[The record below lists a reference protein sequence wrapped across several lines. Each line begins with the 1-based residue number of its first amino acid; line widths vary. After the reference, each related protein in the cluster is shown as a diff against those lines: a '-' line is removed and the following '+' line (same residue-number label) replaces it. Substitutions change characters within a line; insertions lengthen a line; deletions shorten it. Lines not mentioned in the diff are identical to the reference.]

1 MWAYPHASSRHHA
14 AARRHRSPTASSLAT
29 HGEHNGEMQ
38 MPLAIPEDH
47 RALADVPSA
56 MVTGR
61 AGTAGARRIL
71 LDREKSA
78 RWWSTDG
85 FWKEMVS
92 TGWLGLH
99 IDERFDGQGYGLPE
113 LTIVLEQLG
122 RAAVAGPILPTVAVS
137 AVIAEAGTDGQRER
151 WLPRLVSGDVIAG
164 IGTDGGAVVRD
175 SAVTSAAV
183 PALAEAGADLFL
195 LPAGDDLVLLAA
207 GEGVSI
213 RTIESVNR
221 LLAPVVGLG
230 LNSAPVLEILPG
242 AAGTATRILR
252 LLAAAEAVGGLSAC
266 TEMAT
271 AYAAG
276 REQFG
281 RPIGSFQAVKH
292 HCANMLVDAEL
303 ATAAT
308 WDAARAVGA
317 EAELAATMAAG
328 HALSAYQ
335 RVALQNVQVHGGIG
349 YTWEHDAHLYIR
361 RATVLQAFAGDQ
373 DALRDNVIGLQR
385 EGVRRRQ
392 SVDLPEGAEQ
402 YRQAARDFRS
412 ELEAADADDHQR
424 LWARSG
430 YLQPHWPAPYGRAAA
445 SVEQLIIEDA
455 LDGLDK
461 PSLGLGEWV
470 VPTLLQHGSPEQVE
484 RLIWPSLEGDLRWCQ
499 LFSEPGAGSDAAAVA
514 TKARRVDGGW
524 VVNGQKV
531 WTSDAVNCQRGLAT
545 VRTDPNVRK
554 HKGITAMIIDLADPA
569 VRIRPLTE
577 ITGETLFNEV
587 FFDDVFV
594 PDRDVV
600 GGVNDGWSVAMAA
613 FGNERVSIGGGSV
626 TMTAGALIDLLA
638 RHRPGDTRIAREV
651 GALLIESYT
660 LATLNLPQHAR
671 AVFDAGPGVEGN
683 LAKLFGAEHAQRV
696 AELALRIADRAIL
709 IGEEPNVVHDYLFSR
724 CLTIAGG
731 TSEIVRN
738 LIAERILGLP
748 RDPAPK

>member
-1 MWAYPHASSRHHA
+1 
-14 AARRHRSPTASSLAT
+14 
-29 HGEHNGEMQ
+29 
-38 MPLAIPEDH
+38 MPLAITEDH
-47 RALADVPSA
+47 RALAEVAAA
-56 MVTGR
+56 MVAGR
-61 AGTAGARRIL
+61 AGSAGARRIL
-71 LDREKSA
+71 LDRDKSD

-85 FWKEMVS
+85 LWKEMVS

-99 IDERFDGQGYGLPE
+99 IDEQFGGQGYGLPE

-122 RAAVAGPILPTVAVS
+122 RAAVAGPFLPTVAVS
-137 AVIAEAGTDGQRER
+137 AIIAEAGTDEQRER
-151 WLPRLVSGDVIAG
+151 WLPRLASGDVVAG
-164 IGTDGGAVVRD
+164 IGANGDAVVRD
-175 SAVTSAAV
+175 STVSAAAV

-195 LPAGDDLVLLAA
+195 LPAGDDLVLMQA
-207 GEGVSI
+207 GDGVST
-213 RTIESVNR
+213 RTVDSVDQ
-221 LLAPVVGLG
+221 LLAPVVVVGL
-230 LNSAPVLEILPG
+230 AAVRVAEVLPN
-242 AAGTATRILR
+242 AAGVATRILR
-252 LLAAAEAVGGLSAC
+252 LLAAAEAVGGLGAC

-271 AYAAG
+271 GYAAG

-292 HCANMLVDAEL
+292 HCANMLVDTEL
-303 ATAAT
+303 AIAAT

-328 HALSAYQ
+328 HALTAYQ

-373 DALRDNVIGLQR
+373 DALRDKVIALQR
-385 EGVRRRQ
+385 NGVRRRN

-402 YRQAARDFRS
+402 YRQAALDFRS

-424 LWARSG
+424 VWARSG
-430 YLQPHWPAPYGRAAA
+430 YLQPHWPAPYGRAAD

-455 LDGLDK
+455 LHGLDK

-470 VPTLLQHGSPEQVE
+470 VPTLLQHGSPEQVD
-484 RLIWPSLEGDLRWCQ
+484 RLIWPSLEGELRWCQ

-514 TKARRVDGGW
+514 TKARRVDDGW
-524 VVNGQKV
+524 IVSGQKV
-531 WTSDAVNCQRGLAT
+531 WTSDAAICQRGLAT

-626 TMTAGALIDLLA
+626 TMTADVLIDLLA
-638 RHRPGDTRIAREV
+638 RHRSDDTGAARDV
-651 GALLIESYT
+651 GALLIEAYT
-660 LATLNLPQHAR
+660 LAALNLRQAAR
-671 AVFDAGPGVEGN
+671 AVFDTGPGIEGN
-683 LAKLFGAEHAQRV
+683 IAKLFGAEHAQRV
-696 AELALRIADRAIL
+696 AELGLRLAGRAIL
-709 IGEEPNVVHDYLFSR
+709 VGKEPEVVHDYLFSR

>member
-1 MWAYPHASSRHHA
+1 
-14 AARRHRSPTASSLAT
+14 
-29 HGEHNGEMQ
+29 
-38 MPLAIPEDH
+38 MPLAITEDH
-47 RALADVPSA
+47 LALAEVASA
-56 MVTGR
+56 MVAGR

-71 LDREKSA
+71 LDRDKSD

-85 FWKEMVS
+85 LWKEIVS

-122 RAAVAGPILPTVAVS
+122 RAAVGGPFLPTVTVS
-137 AVIAEAGTDGQRER
+137 AVIAEAGTDEQRER

-164 IGTDGGAVVRD
+164 IGTNGDVASHD
-175 SAVTSAAV
+175 STVSAAAV

-195 LPAGDDLVLLAA
+195 LPAGDDLVLVQA
-207 GEGVSI
+207 GDGVNV
-213 RTIESVNR
+213 RTVDSVDQ
-221 LLAPVVGLG
+221 LLAPVVAVSL
-230 LNSAPVLEILPG
+230 SSVSVAEIFPG
-242 AAGTATRILR
+242 AAGTAKRILR
-252 LLAAAEAVGGLSAC
+252 LLAAAEAVGGLAAC

-292 HCANMLVDAEL
+292 HCANMLVDTEL

-328 HALSAYQ
+328 HALTAYQ

-373 DALRDNVIGLQR
+373 DALRDRVIALQR
-385 EGVRRRQ
+385 DGVRRRQ
-392 SVDLPEGAEQ
+392 SLDLPEGAEQ
-402 YRQAARDFRS
+402 YRQAALDFRA
-412 ELEAADADDHQR
+412 ELEAADADDRQR

-430 YLQPHWPAPYGRAAA
+430 YLQPHWPAPYGRAAN

-455 LDGLDK
+455 LDGVDK

-470 VPTLLQHGSPEQVE
+470 VPTLLQHGSTEQVD
-484 RLIWPSLEGDLRWCQ
+484 RLIWPSLEGELRWCQ

-514 TKARRVDGGW
+514 TKARRVEGGW
-524 VVNGQKV
+524 VLSGQKV
-531 WTSDAVNCQRGLAT
+531 WTSDAAICQRGLAT
-545 VRTDPNVRK
+545 VRTDPNERK
-554 HKGITAMIIDLADPA
+554 HKGITTMIIDLADPA

-600 GGVNDGWSVAMAA
+600 GGVNEGWGVAMAA

-626 TMTAGALIDLLA
+626 TMTADALIDLLA
-638 RHRPGDTRIAREV
+638 RYRPGDSGVAREV

-660 LATLNLPQHAR
+660 LATLNLRQAAR
-671 AVFDAGPGVEGN
+671 AVFDTGPGIEGN
-683 LAKLFGAEHAQRV
+683 IAKLFGAEHAQRV

-709 IGEEPNVVHDYLFSR
+709 IGEEPDVVHDYLFSR

>member
-1 MWAYPHASSRHHA
+1 
-14 AARRHRSPTASSLAT
+14 
-29 HGEHNGEMQ
+29 
-38 MPLAIPEDH
+38 MPLAITEDH
-47 RALADVPSA
+47 RALAEVAAA
-56 MVTGR
+56 MVAGR

-71 LDREKSA
+71 LDGEKSG

-85 FWKEMVS
+85 LWKEMVS

-122 RAAVAGPILPTVAVS
+122 RAAVAGPFLPTVAVS

-175 SAVTSAAV
+175 SAVTAAAV
-183 PALAEAGADLFL
+183 PALAESGADLVL

-213 RTIESVNR
+213 RTIESVDR
-221 LLAPVVGLG
+221 LLAPVVVLG

-292 HCANMLVDAEL
+292 HCANMLVDSEL
-303 ATAAT
+303 AVAAT
-308 WDAARAVGA
+308 WDAARADGA
-317 EAELAATMAAG
+317 EAEIAATMAAG
-328 HALSAYQ
+328 HALTAYQ
-335 RVALQNVQVHGGIG
+335 RVSLQNVQVHGGIG

-361 RATVLQAFAGDQ
+361 RATVLQSFAGDQ
-373 DALRDNVIGLQR
+373 DALRDRVIALQR
-385 EGVRRRQ
+385 DGVRRRQ

-402 YRQAARDFRS
+402 YRQAALDFRS

-430 YLQPHWPAPYGRAAA
+430 YLQPHWPTPYGRAAD

-514 TKARRVDGGW
+514 TRARRVDGGW

-594 PDRDVV
+594 PDHDVV

-638 RHRPGDTRIAREV
+638 RHRPGDTGIAREV

-660 LATLNLPQHAR
+660 LATLNLRQAAR

-683 LAKLFGAEHAQRV
+683 IAKLFGAEHAQRV

-709 IGEEPNVVHDYLFSR
+709 VGEEPDVVHDYLFSR

-738 LIAERILGLP
+738 LVAERILGLP

>member
-1 MWAYPHASSRHHA
+1 M
-14 AARRHRSPTASSLAT
+14 SLAIT
-29 HGEHNGEMQ
+29 
-38 MPLAIPEDH
+38 EDH
-47 RALADVPSA
+47 RALAEVAGA
-56 MVTGR
+56 MVARR
-61 AGTAGARRIL
+61 AGTAGARRTL
-71 LDREKSA
+71 LDRDKSD

-85 FWKEMVS
+85 LWKEMVS

-99 IDERFDGQGYGLPE
+99 LDERFDGQGYGLPE

-122 RAAVAGPILPTVAVS
+122 RAAVGGPFLPTVAVS
-137 AVIAEAGTDGQRER
+137 AVIAEVGTDEQCER
-151 WLPRLVSGDVIAG
+151 WLPRLASGDVVAG
-164 IGTDGGAVVRD
+164 IGTNGDAVVSD
-175 SAVTSAAV
+175 STVSATAV

-195 LPAGDDLVLLAA
+195 LPAGDGLVLVQAGDGVSTRTVDSVDQLFASVIVVSLASVQVAEVFPDAA
-207 GEGVSI
+207 G
-213 RTIESVNR
+213 
-221 LLAPVVGLG
+221 A
-230 LNSAPVLEILPG
+230 
-242 AAGTATRILR
+242 ATRILR
-252 LLAAAEAVGGLSAC
+252 LLAAAEAVGGLGAC

-292 HCANMLVDAEL
+292 HCANMLVDTEL
-303 ATAAT
+303 AVAAT
-308 WDAARAVGA
+308 WDAARADGA

-328 HALSAYQ
+328 HALTAYQ

-361 RATVLQAFAGDQ
+361 RATVLQAFAGGQ
-373 DALRDNVIGLQR
+373 DGLRDNVIALQSS
-385 EGVRRRQ
+385 GVRRRNT
-392 SVDLPEGAEQ
+392 VDLPEGAEQ
-402 YRQAARDFRS
+402 YRQAAMDFRS
-412 ELEAADADDHQR
+412 ELEASDADDRQR

-430 YLQPHWPAPYGRAAA
+430 YLQPHWPSPYGRAAD

-455 LDGLDK
+455 LGGLDK

-470 VPTLLQHGSPEQVE
+470 VPTLLQHGSTEQVD
-484 RLIWPSLEGDLRWCQ
+484 RLIWPSLEGELRWCQ

-514 TKARRVDGGW
+514 TKAKRVDDGW
-524 VVNGQKV
+524 VVTGQKV

-554 HKGITAMIIDLADPA
+554 HKGITAMIIDLSDPA

-626 TMTAGALIDLLA
+626 TMTADALIDLLA
-638 RHRPGDTRIAREV
+638 RHRPGDTGIARDV
-651 GALLIESYT
+651 GAQLIEAYT
-660 LATLNLPQHAR
+660 LATLNLRQAAR
-671 AVFDAGPGVEGN
+671 AVFDTGPGIEGN
-683 LAKLFGAEHAQRV
+683 IAKLFGAEHAQRV
-696 AELALRIADRAIL
+696 AELGLRIADRAIL
-709 IGEEPNVVHDYLFSR
+709 VGEEPDVVHDYLFSR

>member
-1 MWAYPHASSRHHA
+1 
-14 AARRHRSPTASSLAT
+14 
-29 HGEHNGEMQ
+29 
-38 MPLAIPEDH
+38 MPLAITEDH
-47 RALADVPSA
+47 RALAEVAAA
-56 MVTGR
+56 MVAGR

-71 LDREKSA
+71 LDRDRTD

-85 FWKEMVS
+85 LWKEMVS

-99 IDERFDGQGYGLPE
+99 VDERFGGQGYGLPE

-122 RAAVAGPILPTVAVS
+122 RAAVGGPFLPTVAVS
-137 AVIAEAGTDGQRER
+137 AVIAEAGTDQQRER
-151 WLPRLVSGDVIAG
+151 WLPRLVSGDLIAG
-164 IGTDGGAVVRD
+164 IGTNGDAAVRD
-175 SAVTSAAV
+175 STVSAAAA
-183 PALAEAGADLFL
+183 PILAESAADLFL
-195 LPAGDDLVLLAA
+195 LTAGDDLVLVQA
-207 GEGVSI
+207 GDGVGI
-213 RTIESVNR
+213 RTADSVDR
-221 LLAPVVGLG
+221 LLAPVIVASLD
-230 LNSAPVLEILPG
+230 SVDVAEVLPG
-242 AAGTATRILR
+242 AARIAARILR
-252 LLAAAEAVGGLSAC
+252 LLAAAEAVGGWGAC

-292 HCANMLVDAEL
+292 HCANMLVDTEL

-317 EAELAATMAAG
+317 EGELAATMAAG
-328 HALSAYQ
+328 HALPAYQ

-361 RATVLQAFAGDQ
+361 RATVLQAFAGGQ
-373 DALRDNVIGLQR
+373 DALRDKVIALQCD
-385 EGVRRRQ
+385 GVRRRH
-392 SVDLPEGAEQ
+392 SVDLPESAER
-402 YRQAARDFRS
+402 YRQAALDFRA
-412 ELEAADADDHQR
+412 ELEAADADDRQR

-430 YLQPHWPAPYGRAAA
+430 YLQPHWPVPYGRAAD
-445 SVEQLIIEDA
+445 SVEQLIIEDV
-455 LDGLDK
+455 LHGLDK

-470 VPTLLQHGSPEQVE
+470 VPTLLQHGSAEQIE
-484 RLIWPSLEGDLRWCQ
+484 RLIWPSLEGELRWCQ

-514 TKARRVDGGW
+514 TKATRVDGGW
-524 VVNGQKV
+524 VVSGQKV
-531 WTSDAVNCQRGLAT
+531 WTSDAMNCQRGLAT

-554 HKGITAMIIDLADPA
+554 HKGITAMIIDLSDPA
-569 VRIRPLTE
+569 VQIRPLTE

-587 FFDDVFV
+587 FFDDAFV
-594 PDRDVV
+594 SDRDVV
-600 GGVNDGWSVAMAA
+600 GGVNEGWGVAMAA

-626 TMTAGALIDLLA
+626 TLTADALIDLLA
-638 RHRPGDTRIAREV
+638 RRRADDTGAARDV

-660 LATLNLPQHAR
+660 LATLNLRQAAR
-671 AVFDAGPGVEGN
+671 AVFDAGPGIEGN
-683 LAKLFGAEHAQRV
+683 IAKLFGAEHAQRV

-709 IGEEPNVVHDYLFSR
+709 VGEEPDVVHDYLFSR

-748 RDPAPK
+748 RDPAPAK

>member
-1 MWAYPHASSRHHA
+1 
-14 AARRHRSPTASSLAT
+14 
-29 HGEHNGEMQ
+29 
-38 MPLAIPEDH
+38 MPLAITEDH
-47 RALADVPSA
+47 RALAEVAAA
-56 MVTGR
+56 MVAGR

-71 LDREKSA
+71 LDREKTG

-85 FWKEMVS
+85 LWKEIVS

-122 RAAVAGPILPTVAVS
+122 RSAVGGPFLPTVAVS
-137 AVIAEAGTDGQRER
+137 AVIAEAGTDAQRER

-164 IGTDGGAVVRD
+164 IGANGDAAVRD
-175 SAVTSAAV
+175 SMVSATAV
-183 PALAEAGADLFL
+183 PALAESGADLFM
-195 LPAGDDLVLLAA
+195 LPAGDDLVLVEA
-207 GEGVSI
+207 GGGVST
-213 RTIESVNR
+213 RAVDSVDQ
-221 LLAPVVGLG
+221 LLAPVVVVNL
-230 LNSAPVLEILPG
+230 SAAPVAEIFPG
-242 AAGTATRILR
+242 AAAVATRILR
-252 LLAAAEAVGGLSAC
+252 LLAAAEAVGGLGAC

-292 HCANMLVDAEL
+292 HCANMLVDTEL

-328 HALSAYQ
+328 HALTAYQ

-373 DALRDNVIGLQR
+373 DALRDRVIALQR
-385 EGVRRRQ
+385 DGVRRRQ

-402 YRQAARDFRS
+402 YRQAALDFRS
-412 ELEAADADDHQR
+412 ELEAADADDRQR
-424 LWARSG
+424 VWARSG
-430 YLQPHWPAPYGRAAA
+430 YLQPHWPAPYGRAAN

-470 VPTLLQHGSPEQVE
+470 VPTLLQHGSTEQVD
-484 RLIWPSLEGDLRWCQ
+484 RLIWPSLEGELRWCQ

-514 TKARRVDGGW
+514 TKARRVDDGW
-524 VVNGQKV
+524 MVSGQKV
-531 WTSDAVNCQRGLAT
+531 WTSDAAICQRGLAT

-600 GGVNDGWSVAMAA
+600 GAVNGGWSVAMAA

-626 TMTAGALIDLLA
+626 TVTADALIDLLA
-638 RHRPGDTRIAREV
+638 RHRPGDSGIAREV

-660 LATLNLPQHAR
+660 LATLNLRQAAR
-671 AVFDAGPGVEGN
+671 AVFDAGPGIEGN
-683 LAKLFGAEHAQRV
+683 IAKLFGAEHAQRV

-709 IGEEPNVVHDYLFSR
+709 VGEEPDVVRDYLFSR

>member
-1 MWAYPHASSRHHA
+1 
-14 AARRHRSPTASSLAT
+14 
-29 HGEHNGEMQ
+29 
-38 MPLAIPEDH
+38 
-47 RALADVPSA
+47 
-56 MVTGR
+56 
-61 AGTAGARRIL
+61 
-71 LDREKSA
+71 
-78 RWWSTDG
+78 
-85 FWKEMVS
+85 
-92 TGWLGLH
+92 
-99 IDERFDGQGYGLPE
+99 
-113 LTIVLEQLG
+113 VLEQLG
-122 RAAVAGPILPTVAVS
+122 RAAVAGPFLPTVAVS

-175 SAVTSAAV
+175 SAVTAAAV
-183 PALAEAGADLFL
+183 PALAESGADLFL

-207 GEGVSI
+207 GEGVSV
-213 RTIESVNR
+213 RTIESVDR
-221 LLAPVVGLG
+221 LLAPVVVLG

-292 HCANMLVDAEL
+292 HCANMLVDTEL
-303 ATAAT
+303 AVAAT
-308 WDAARAVGA
+308 WDAARADGA

-328 HALSAYQ
+328 HALTAYQ

-349 YTWEHDAHLYIR
+349 YTWEHSAHLYIR
-361 RATVLQAFAGDQ
+361 RATVLQSFAGDQ
-373 DALRDNVIGLQR
+373 DALRDKVIALQR
-385 EGVRRRQ
+385 DGVRRRQ

-402 YRQAARDFRS
+402 YRQAALDFRA

-430 YLQPHWPAPYGRAAA
+430 YLQPHWPTPYGRAAD
-445 SVEQLIIEDA
+445 SVEQLIIEDT

-470 VPTLLQHGSPEQVE
+470 VPTLLQHGSSEQVE

-594 PDRDVV
+594 SDRDVV

-626 TMTAGALIDLLA
+626 TMTAGALLDLLA
-638 RHRPGDTRIAREV
+638 RHRPGDTGIAREV

-660 LATLNLPQHAR
+660 LATLNLRQAAR

-683 LAKLFGAEHAQRV
+683 IAKLFGAEHAQRV

-709 IGEEPNVVHDYLFSR
+709 VGEEPDVVHDYLFSR

-738 LIAERILGLP
+738 LVAERILGLP

>member
-1 MWAYPHASSRHHA
+1 
-14 AARRHRSPTASSLAT
+14 
-29 HGEHNGEMQ
+29 
-38 MPLAIPEDH
+38 MPLAITEDH
-47 RALADVPSA
+47 RALAEVAAA
-56 MVTGR
+56 MVAGR
-61 AGTAGARRIL
+61 AGTAGARRVL
-71 LDREKSA
+71 LDRDKTD

-85 FWKEMVS
+85 LWKEMVS

-99 IDERFDGQGYGLPE
+99 LDERFDGQGYGLPE
-113 LTIVLEQLG
+113 LTVVLEQLG
-122 RAAVAGPILPTVAVS
+122 RAALGGPFLPTVAVS
-137 AVIAEAGTDGQRER
+137 AVIAEVGTDEQRER
-151 WLPRLVSGDVIAG
+151 WLPRLVSGDVVAG
-164 IGTDGGAVVRD
+164 IGTNSAVVLRD
-175 SAVTSAAV
+175 SMVSAAAV
-183 PALAEAGADLFL
+183 PALAEAAADLFL
-195 LPAGDDLVLLAA
+195 LASGDDLVLVQA
-207 GEGVSI
+207 GDGVSI
-213 RTIESVNR
+213 RTIGSVDQ
-221 LLAPVVGLG
+221 LFAPVIVVNLS
-230 LNSAPVLEILPG
+230 SAPVCEIFPG

-252 LLAAAEAVGGLSAC
+252 LLAAAEAVGGLGAC

-271 AYAAG
+271 TYAAT

-292 HCANMLVDAEL
+292 HCANMLVDTEL

-308 WDAARAVGA
+308 WDAARAVGV

-328 HALSAYQ
+328 HALTAYQ

-361 RATVLQAFAGDQ
+361 RATVLQALAGDR
-373 DALRDNVIGLQR
+373 DALRDKVIALQR
-385 EGVRRRQ
+385 DGVRRRQ

-402 YRQAARDFRS
+402 YRQAALEFRA
-412 ELEAADADDHQR
+412 ELEASDADDHQR

-430 YLQPHWPAPYGRAAA
+430 YLQPHWPAPYGRAAN

-470 VPTLLQHGSPEQVE
+470 VPTLLQHGSAEQVD
-484 RLIWPSLEGDLRWCQ
+484 RLIWPSLEGELRWCQ

-514 TKARRVDGGW
+514 TKARRVDDGW
-524 VVNGQKV
+524 VVTGQKV

-600 GGVNDGWSVAMAA
+600 GGVNDGWTVAMAA

-626 TMTAGALIDLLA
+626 TMTADALIGLLA
-638 RHRPGDTRIAREV
+638 RHRPDDTGSARDV
-651 GALLIESYT
+651 GELLIEAYT
-660 LATLNLPQHAR
+660 LATLNLRQAAR
-671 AVFDAGPGVEGN
+671 AVFDSGPGIEGN
-683 LAKLFGAEHAQRV
+683 IAKLFGVEHAQRV
-696 AELALRIADRAIL
+696 AELALRIAGPAIL
-709 IGEEPNVVHDYLFSR
+709 VGEEPNVVHDYLFSR

>member
-1 MWAYPHASSRHHA
+1 
-14 AARRHRSPTASSLAT
+14 
-29 HGEHNGEMQ
+29 
-38 MPLAIPEDH
+38 MPLAITEDH
-47 RALADVPSA
+47 RALADVAGA
-56 MVTGR
+56 MVAGR
-61 AGTAGARRIL
+61 AGTVGARGIL
-71 LDREKSA
+71 LDPEKSG

-85 FWKEMVS
+85 LWKEMVS

-122 RAAVAGPILPTVAVS
+122 RAAVGGPFLPTVAVS
-137 AVIAEAGTDGQRER
+137 AVIAEAGTDEQRER
-151 WLPRLVSGDVIAG
+151 WLPRLVSGDVVAG
-164 IGTDGGAVVRD
+164 IGVNGDAAVRD
-175 SAVTSAAV
+175 STVSAASV
-183 PALAEAGADLFL
+183 PALAEPGADIFL
-195 LPAGDDLVLLAA
+195 LPAGDDLVLVQA
-207 GEGVSI
+207 GDGVST
-213 RTIESVNR
+213 RTVDSVDR
-221 LLAPVVGLG
+221 LFAPVIAVSLD
-230 LNSAPVLEILPG
+230 SAPVAEIFQG
-242 AAGTATRILR
+242 AAGIATRILR
-252 LLAAAEAVGGLSAC
+252 LLAAAEAVGGLGAC

-271 AYAAG
+271 AYAAA

-292 HCANMLVDAEL
+292 HCANMLVDTEL
-303 ATAAT
+303 AVAAT
-308 WDAARAVGA
+308 WDAARAVGD
-317 EAELAATMAAG
+317 EAELTAAMAAG
-328 HALSAYQ
+328 HALTAYQ
-335 RVALQNVQVHGGIG
+335 RVALQNAQVHGGIG

-361 RATVLQAFAGDQ
+361 RATVLKAFAGDQ
-373 DALRDNVIGLQR
+373 DALQDKVIGLQSN
-385 EGVRRRQ
+385 GVRRHH
-392 SVDLPEGAEQ
+392 SVDLPEGAGQ
-402 YRQAARDFRS
+402 YRQAALDFRS
-412 ELEAADADDHQR
+412 ELEASDPDGRQR

-430 YLQPHWPAPYGRAAA
+430 YLQPHWPAPYGRAADG
-445 SVEQLIIEDA
+445 VEQLIIEDA
-455 LDGLDK
+455 LSGLDK

-470 VPTLLQHGSPEQVE
+470 VPTLLQHGSIEQID

-514 TKARRVDGGW
+514 TKARRVDDGW
-524 VVNGQKV
+524 VISGQKV

-554 HKGITAMIIDLADPA
+554 HKGITAMIIDLTDPA
-569 VRIRPLTE
+569 VHIRPLTE

-600 GGVNDGWSVAMAA
+600 GSVNNGWSVAMAA

-626 TMTAGALIDLLA
+626 TMTADALIDLWA
-638 RHRPGDTRIAREV
+638 RHRPDDTGIARDV
-651 GALLIESYT
+651 GALLIEAYS
-660 LATLNLPQHAR
+660 LATLNLRQAAR
-671 AVFDAGPGVEGN
+671 AVFDAGPGIEGN
-683 LAKLFGAEHAQRV
+683 IAKLFGGEHAQRV

-709 IGEEPNVVHDYLFSR
+709 VGGEPDVVHDYLFSR

>member
-1 MWAYPHASSRHHA
+1 
-14 AARRHRSPTASSLAT
+14 
-29 HGEHNGEMQ
+29 
-38 MPLAIPEDH
+38 MPLAITEDH
-47 RALADVPSA
+47 RALAEVAAA
-56 MVTGR
+56 MVAGR
-61 AGTAGARRIL
+61 AGTVGARRIL
-71 LDREKSA
+71 LDREKSS
-78 RWWSTDG
+78 RWWCTDG
-85 FWKEMVS
+85 LWKEMVS

-122 RAAVAGPILPTVAVS
+122 RAALGGPFLPTVAVS
-137 AVIAEAGTDGQRER
+137 AVIAEAGTDEQRMR
-151 WLPRLVSGDVIAG
+151 WLPRLVSGDVVAG
-164 IGTDGGAVVRD
+164 VGTNGDAVVRD
-175 SAVTSAAV
+175 SIVSAAAV

-195 LPAGDDLVLLAA
+195 LPAGDDLVLVQA
-207 GEGVSI
+207 GDGVST
-213 RTIESVNR
+213 RTVDSVDR
-221 LLAPVVGLG
+221 LLAPVVVVGLS
-230 LNSAPVLEILPG
+230 SAPVAEVFRDASGIL
-242 AAGTATRILR
+242 THILR
-252 LLAAAEAVGGLSAC
+252 LLAAAEAVGGLGAC

-303 ATAAT
+303 AAAAT
-308 WDAARAVGA
+308 WDAARAVGVEGEPA
-317 EAELAATMAAG
+317 VTMAAG
-328 HALSAYQ
+328 HALTAYQ

-349 YTWEHDAHLYIR
+349 YTWEHHAHLYIR
-361 RATVLQAFAGDQ
+361 RATVLQTFAGTQ
-373 DALRDNVIGLQR
+373 DELRDNVIALQR
-385 EGVRRRQ
+385 NGVRRRQ
-392 SVDLPEGAEQ
+392 SVDLPEGTER
-402 YRQAARDFRS
+402 YRQAALDFRS
-412 ELEAADADDHQR
+412 ELEAADAEDRQR

-430 YLQPHWPAPYGRAAA
+430 YLQPHWPTPYGRAAD

-455 LDGLDK
+455 LHGLDK

-470 VPTLLQHGSPEQVE
+470 VPTLLQHGSGEQVD
-484 RLIWPSLEGDLRWCQ
+484 RLIWPSLEGELRWCQ

-514 TKARRVDGGW
+514 TKARRVDDGW
-524 VVNGQKV
+524 VVTGQKV

-545 VRTDPNVRK
+545 VRTDPNVPK

-569 VRIRPLTE
+569 VQIRPLTE

-600 GGVNDGWSVAMAA
+600 GGVNDGWRVALAA

-626 TMTAGALIDLLA
+626 TMTADALIDLLA
-638 RHRPGDTRIAREV
+638 RHRPDDTGAARDV
-651 GALLIESYT
+651 GALLIEAYT
-660 LATLNLPQHAR
+660 LAALNLRQAAR
-671 AVFDAGPGVEGN
+671 AVSDAGPGIEGN
-683 LAKLFGAEHAQRV
+683 IAKLFGAEHAQRV
-696 AELALRIADRAIL
+696 AELGLRLASRAIL
-709 IGEEPNVVHDYLFSR
+709 VGEEPDVVHDYLFSR

>member
-1 MWAYPHASSRHHA
+1 M
-14 AARRHRSPTASSLAT
+14 SLAIT
-29 HGEHNGEMQ
+29 
-38 MPLAIPEDH
+38 EDH
-47 RALADVPSA
+47 RALAEVAAA
-56 MVTGR
+56 MVSGR
-61 AGTAGARRIL
+61 AGIAGARRIL
-71 LDREKSA
+71 LDRDTSG

-85 FWKEMVS
+85 LWKEMVS

-122 RAAVAGPILPTVAVS
+122 RAALGGPFLPTVAVS

-164 IGTDGGAVVRD
+164 IGTKGDAVVRD
-175 SAVTSAAV
+175 STVLAAGV

-195 LPAGDDLVLLAA
+195 LPAGDDLVLVQA
-207 GEGVSI
+207 GKGVST
-213 RTIESVNR
+213 RTVDSVDR
-221 LLAPVVGLG
+221 LFAPVVVVNLA
-230 LNSAPVLEILPG
+230 SVQVAEVLPG
-242 AAGTATRILR
+242 AAGIATRILR
-252 LLAAAEAVGGLSAC
+252 LLAAAEAVGGLGAC

-271 AYAAG
+271 TYAAG

-292 HCANMLVDAEL
+292 HCANMLVDTEL

-328 HALSAYQ
+328 HALTAYQ
-335 RVALQNVQVHGGIG
+335 RVALLNVQVHGGIG

-373 DALRDNVIGLQR
+373 DALRDKVIALQR
-385 EGVRRRQ
+385 GGARRRE

-402 YRQAARDFRS
+402 YRQAALDFRS
-412 ELEAADADDHQR
+412 ELEAADADDRQK
-424 LWARSG
+424 LWARTG
-430 YLQPHWPAPYGRAAA
+430 YLQPHWPAPYGRAAD

-455 LDGLDK
+455 LHGLEK

-470 VPTLLQHGSPEQVE
+470 VPTLLQHGSPDQAD
-484 RLIWPSLEGDLRWCQ
+484 RFLWPSLEGELRWCQ

-514 TKARRVDGGW
+514 TKATRVDDGW
-524 VVNGQKV
+524 VVSGQKV
-531 WTSDAVNCQRGLAT
+531 WTSDAAICQRGLAT
-545 VRTDPNVRK
+545 VRTDPNARK
-554 HKGITAMIIDLADPA
+554 HKGITAMIIDLTDPA
-569 VRIRPLTE
+569 VQIRPLTE

-600 GGVNDGWSVAMAA
+600 GSVNDGWSVAMAA

-626 TMTAGALIDLLA
+626 TMTADALIDLLA
-638 RHRPGDTRIAREV
+638 RHRPDDTGAARDV
-651 GALLIESYT
+651 GALLIEAYT
-660 LATLNLPQHAR
+660 LATLNLRQAAR
-671 AVFDAGPGVEGN
+671 AVFHAGPGIEGN
-683 LAKLFGAEHAQRV
+683 IAKLFGAEHAQRV
-696 AELALRIADRAIL
+696 AELGLRLANGAIL
-709 IGEEPNVVHDYLFSR
+709 VGEESEVAHDYLFSR

>member
-1 MWAYPHASSRHHA
+1 
-14 AARRHRSPTASSLAT
+14 
-29 HGEHNGEMQ
+29 
-38 MPLAIPEDH
+38 MPLAITEDH
-47 RALADVPSA
+47 RALAEVAAA
-56 MVTGR
+56 MVAGR
-61 AGTAGARRIL
+61 AGTAGARRVL
-71 LDREKSA
+71 LDRDKTD

-85 FWKEMVS
+85 LWKEMVS

-99 IDERFDGQGYGLPE
+99 LDERFDGQGYGLPE

-122 RAAVAGPILPTVAVS
+122 RAAVGGPFLPTVAVS
-137 AVIAEAGTDGQRER
+137 AVIAEVGTDEQRER
-151 WLPRLVSGDVIAG
+151 WLPRLVSGDVVAG
-164 IGTDGGAVVRD
+164 IGTNSDVAVRD
-175 SAVTSAAV
+175 STVSAAAV
-183 PALAEAGADLFL
+183 PALAEAAADLFL
-195 LPAGDDLVLLAA
+195 LPSGDDLVLVQA
-207 GEGVSI
+207 GDGVSI
-213 RTIESVNR
+213 RTIDSVDQ
-221 LLAPVVGLG
+221 LLTPVIVASLD
-230 LNSAPVLEILPG
+230 SVHVAEVFPG
-242 AAGTATRILR
+242 AAGVAVRILR
-252 LLAAAEAVGGLSAC
+252 LLAAAEAVGGLGAC

-281 RPIGSFQAVKH
+281 RPIGSFQAIKH
-292 HCANMLVDAEL
+292 HCANMLVDTEL

-328 HALSAYQ
+328 HALTAYQ
-335 RVALQNVQVHGGIG
+335 RVSLQNVQVHGGIG

-373 DALRDNVIGLQR
+373 DALRDKVIALQLD
-385 EGVRRRQ
+385 GVRRRR

-402 YRQAARDFRS
+402 YRQAALDFRS
-412 ELEAADADDHQR
+412 ELEASDPVEHQR
-424 LWARSG
+424 IWARSG
-430 YLQPHWPAPYGRAAA
+430 YLQPHWPAPYGRAAD

-470 VPTLLQHGSPEQVE
+470 VPTLLQHGSKEQVD
-484 RLIWPSLEGDLRWCQ
+484 RLIWPSLEGELRWCQ

-514 TKARRVDGGW
+514 TKATRVADGW
-524 VVNGQKV
+524 VVSGQKV

-554 HKGITAMIIDLADPA
+554 HKGITAMIIDLSDPA

-594 PDRDVV
+594 PYRDVV
-600 GGVNDGWSVAMAA
+600 GAVNDGWSVAMAA

-626 TMTAGALIDLLA
+626 TMTAEALIDLLE
-638 RHRPGDTRIAREV
+638 RHRPGDSGVAREV

-660 LATLNLPQHAR
+660 LATLNLRQAAR
-671 AVFDAGPGVEGN
+671 AVFDAGPGIEGN
-683 LAKLFGAEHAQRV
+683 IAKLFGAEHAQRV

-709 IGEEPNVVHDYLFSR
+709 VGEEQQVVHDYLFSR

>member
-1 MWAYPHASSRHHA
+1 
-14 AARRHRSPTASSLAT
+14 
-29 HGEHNGEMQ
+29 
-38 MPLAIPEDH
+38 MPLAITEEH
-47 RALADVPSA
+47 RALADVAGA
-56 MVTGR
+56 MVAGR
-61 AGTAGARRIL
+61 AGTVSARRIL
-71 LDREKSA
+71 LDRDKGG

-85 FWKEMVS
+85 LWKEMVS

-122 RAAVAGPILPTVAVS
+122 RAALGGPFLPTVAVS
-137 AVIAEAGTDGQRER
+137 AVIAEVGTDGQRER
-151 WLPRLVSGDVIAG
+151 WLPQLVSGDVTAG
-164 IGTDGGAVVRD
+164 IGTKGDVVVHD
-175 SAVTSAAV
+175 SKVSAAGA

-195 LPAGDDLVLLAA
+195 LPAGDDLVLVQA
-207 GEGVSI
+207 GDGVST
-213 RTIESVNR
+213 RCVDSVDR
-221 LLAPVVGLG
+221 LLAPVVVASL
-230 LNSAPVLEILPG
+230 SSVQVADVFPAAAG
-242 AAGTATRILR
+242 AAVRILR
-252 LLAAAEAVGGLSAC
+252 LLAAAEAVGGLGAC

-271 AYAAG
+271 AYAAS

-292 HCANMLVDAEL
+292 HCANMLVDTEL
-303 ATAAT
+303 AVAAT

-328 HALSAYQ
+328 HALTAYQ

-361 RATVLQAFAGDQ
+361 RATVLQAFVGDQ
-373 DALRDNVIGLQR
+373 DALQDKVIALQ
-385 EGVRRRQ
+385 GSGMRRRH
-392 SVDLPEGAEQ
+392 SVDLPQGAEQ
-402 YRQAARDFRS
+402 YRQAALDFRS
-412 ELEAADADDHQR
+412 ELEASDADDRQR

-430 YLQPHWPAPYGRAAA
+430 YLQPHWPTPYGRGAD

-455 LDGLDK
+455 LGGLDK

-470 VPTLLQHGSPEQVE
+470 VPTLLQHGSSEQIE
-484 RLIWPSLEGDLRWCQ
+484 RLIWPSLEGELRWCQ

-514 TKARRVDGGW
+514 TKARRVDDGW
-524 VVNGQKV
+524 VVTGQKV

-545 VRTDPNVRK
+545 VRTDPNAPK
-554 HKGITAMIIDLADPA
+554 HKGITAMIIDLTDPA
-569 VRIRPLTE
+569 VQIRPLTE

-594 PDRDVV
+594 PDRNVV
-600 GGVNDGWSVAMAA
+600 GGVNAGWRVAMAA

-626 TMTAGALIDLLA
+626 TMTADTLIDLLT
-638 RHRPGDTRIAREV
+638 RHRPHDTCVARDV
-651 GALLIESYT
+651 GALLIEAYT
-660 LATLNLPQHAR
+660 LATLNLRQAAR
-671 AVFDAGPGVEGN
+671 AVFDAGPGIEGN
-683 LAKLFGAEHAQRV
+683 IAKLFGAEHAQRV
-696 AELALRIADRAIL
+696 AELGLRIARQAVL
-709 IGEEPNVVHDYLFSR
+709 LGEEPEVVHDYLFSR

>member
-1 MWAYPHASSRHHA
+1 
-14 AARRHRSPTASSLAT
+14 
-29 HGEHNGEMQ
+29 
-38 MPLAIPEDH
+38 MPLAITEDH
-47 RALADVPSA
+47 RALAEVAAA
-56 MVTGR
+56 MVAGR
-61 AGTAGARRIL
+61 AGTEAARRIL
-71 LDREKSA
+71 LDREKSD
-78 RWWSTDG
+78 RWWLTDG
-85 FWKEMVS
+85 LWKEMVS

-99 IDERFDGQGYGLPE
+99 LDERFDGQGYGLPE

-122 RAAVAGPILPTVAVS
+122 RAAVGGPFLPTVAVS
-137 AVIAEAGTDGQRER
+137 AVIAEAGTDEQRER
-151 WLPRLVSGDVIAG
+151 WLPRLVSGDVVAG
-164 IGTDGGAVVRD
+164 IGTNGDAVLRD
-175 SAVTSAAV
+175 STVSATAV
-183 PALAEAGADLFL
+183 PALAEAGTDLFL
-195 LPAGDDLVLLAA
+195 LPAGDDLVLLQA
-207 GEGVSI
+207 GDGVST
-213 RTIESVNR
+213 RTIDSVDQ
-221 LLAPVVGLG
+221 LLSPVVVVNLRDAPV
-230 LNSAPVLEILPG
+230 SEIFPG
-242 AAGTATRILR
+242 AAGKATRILR
-252 LLAAAEAVGGLSAC
+252 LLAAAEAVGGLGAC

-271 AYAAG
+271 VYAAG

-292 HCANMLVDAEL
+292 HCANMLVDTEL

-308 WDAARAVGA
+308 WDAARAVGD
-317 EAELAATMAAG
+317 EAELAAAMAAG
-328 HALSAYQ
+328 HALTAYQ

-361 RATVLQAFAGDQ
+361 RATVLAAFAGDQ
-373 DALRDNVIGLQR
+373 DALRDKVVELQR
-385 EGVRRRQ
+385 DGVRRRQ

-402 YRQAARDFRS
+402 YRQAALDFRA
-412 ELEAADADDHQR
+412 ELEASDANDHQR

-430 YLQPHWPAPYGRAAA
+430 YLQPHWPAPYGRAAN

-455 LDGLDK
+455 LDGLDR

-470 VPTLLQHGSPEQVE
+470 VPTLLQHGSAEQVD
-484 RLIWPSLEGDLRWCQ
+484 RLIWPSLEGELRWCQ

-524 VVNGQKV
+524 VVSGQKV

-569 VRIRPLTE
+569 VQIRPLTE

-600 GGVNDGWSVAMAA
+600 GAVNDGWSVAMAA

-626 TMTAGALIDLLA
+626 TMTADALIDLLT
-638 RHRPGDTRIAREV
+638 RHRPRDTGVAREV
-651 GALLIESYT
+651 GALLIEAYT
-660 LATLNLPQHAR
+660 LATLNLRQAAR
-671 AVFDAGPGVEGN
+671 AVFDAGPGIEGN
-683 LAKLFGAEHAQRV
+683 IAKLFGAEHAQRV
-696 AELALRIADRAIL
+696 SELGLRIAGQAIL
-709 IGEEPNVVHDYLFSR
+709 VGEEPNVVHDYLFSR

>member
-1 MWAYPHASSRHHA
+1 
-14 AARRHRSPTASSLAT
+14 
-29 HGEHNGEMQ
+29 MQ
-38 MPLAIPEDH
+38 
-47 RALADVPSA
+47 
-56 MVTGR
+56 
-61 AGTAGARRIL
+61 AG
-71 LDREKSA
+71 
-78 RWWSTDG
+78 DG
-85 FWKEMVS
+85 VS
-92 TGWLGLH
+92 T
-99 IDERFDGQGYGLPE
+99 R
-113 LTIVLEQLG
+113 
-122 RAAVAGPILPTVAVS
+122 TV
-137 AVIAEAGTDGQRER
+137 
-151 WLPRLVSGDVIAG
+151 
-164 IGTDGGAVVRD
+164 D
-175 SAVTSAAV
+175 SV
-183 PALAEAGADLFL
+183 DQ
-195 LPAGDDLVLLAA
+195 
-207 GEGVSI
+207 
-213 RTIESVNR
+213 
-221 LLAPVVGLG
+221 LLAPVVVVTL
-230 LNSAPVLEILPG
+230 SAAPVAEIFPG
-242 AAGTATRILR
+242 AAGVAARILR
-252 LLAAAEAVGGLSAC
+252 LLAAAEAVGGLGAC

-292 HCANMLVDAEL
+292 HCANMLVDTEL

-317 EAELAATMAAG
+317 EAELAAAMAAG
-328 HALSAYQ
+328 HALAAYQ

-361 RATVLQAFAGDQ
+361 RATVLQAIAGGQ
-373 DALRDNVIGLQR
+373 DALRDKVIALQR
-385 EGVRRRQ
+385 DGVHRRQ
-392 SVDLPEGAEQ
+392 SVDLPEDAEQ
-402 YRQAARDFRS
+402 YRQAALDFRA
-412 ELEAADADDHQR
+412 ELEAADADDRQR

-430 YLQPHWPAPYGRAAA
+430 YLQPHWPVPYGRAAD

-455 LDGLDK
+455 LGDLDK

-470 VPTLLQHGSPEQVE
+470 VPTLLQHGSTEQVD
-484 RLIWPSLEGDLRWCQ
+484 RLIWPSLEGELRWCQ

-514 TKARRVDGGW
+514 AKATRVDGGW
-524 VVNGQKV
+524 MVSGQKV

-554 HKGITAMIIDLADPA
+554 HKGITAMIIDLSDPA
-569 VRIRPLTE
+569 VQIRPLTE

-626 TMTAGALIDLLA
+626 TMTADTLIDLLA
-638 RHRPGDTRIAREV
+638 RHRADDTGAARDV
-651 GALLIESYT
+651 GELLIESYT
-660 LATLNLPQHAR
+660 LATLNLRQAAR
-671 AVFDAGPGVEGN
+671 AVFDAGPGIEGN
-683 LAKLFGAEHAQRV
+683 IAKLYGAEHAQRV

-709 IGEEPNVVHDYLFSR
+709 IGEERDVVHDYLFSR